1 MRKILTIALFFCGT
15 IGIYAQEDRVMTLDE
30 CIKIAKEN
38 SLALKNAQLA
48 VQQAKDMQGTSF
60 TLEATAFTLEQ
71 DLTGGGNP
79 DNSLA
84 VGQTFELP
92 SVYKAR
98 RKALKKQTEVESAKE
113 SMTVNAVEMEIINAY
128 NNIRYAREKFK
139 LLQKQ
144 DSVIQQFHAV
154 AKSKTNAGDVSSLD
168 HINAHRMMAESEMKT
183 VAAKNEYRT
192 AQYKMAQLLN
202 ETFMVVPADES
213 WEITETTVAKPTRE
227 PTRVASP
234 TPLFVADNTTAMQLA
249 NNMIAASE
257 SELKN
262 VRNEGLPTISLE
274 GKYQVL
280 IKGLNPYNIERPR
293 FENGNFLA
301 MAVGV
306 NIPLCF
312 GSQAAK
318 VRAAKRGVE
327 MERNNMEQLQ
337 RELQAEYYEK
347 YNEWVNTKMLV
358 EYYKE
363 SGLQQAA
370 EMEQIASE
378 AYRNNEINYV
388 ELMQNMQAATDMRLQ
403 YMDAVNEYN
412 RQVMELNY
420 MCK

>member
-1 MRKILTIALFFCGT
+1 MNKFLTIGLTMFGT
-15 IGIYAQEDRVMTLDE
+15 LTGLAQEDRTMTLNE

-38 SLALKNAQLA
+38 NLTLKNAQLA
-48 VQQAKDMQGTSF
+48 VQQAKDLQGTSF
-60 TLEATAFTLEQ
+60 TLEPTEFTLGQ

-113 SMTVNAVEMEIINAY
+113 SMTANAIEMEIINAY

-144 DSVIQQFHAV
+144 DSIIQQFHIM
-154 AKSKTNAGDVSSLD
+154 AKSKTKSGDVSQLD
-168 HINAHRMMAESEMKT
+168 HINADRMMAESEMKT
-183 VAAKNEYRT
+183 TAAKNEYRT

-202 ETFMVVPADES
+202 KRFMVVPADDS
-213 WEITETTVAKPTRE
+213 WEITEVTVATPMHDPTNAE
-227 PTRVASP
+227 SP

-249 NNMIAASE
+249 NTMIAASE

-274 GKYQVL
+274 SKYQVL

-301 MAVGV
+301 VAVGV
-306 NIPLCF
+306 NVPLCF

-337 RELQAEYYEK
+337 RELQTEYYVK

-358 EYYKE
+358 DYYRNK
-363 SGLQQAA
+363 GLRQAS
-370 EMEQIASE
+370 EMERIASE
-378 AYRNNEINYV
+378 AYKNNEINYV
-388 ELMQNMQAATDMRLQ
+388 ELVQNMQAATEMRLQ

-412 RQVMELNY
+412 KQAMELTY